1 MATTHPARQARS
13 QLTAERVLGATRALL
28 ARRGL
33 DELSVAEIAARAG
46 VSIGGFYARFS
57 SKDAVLVQ
65 LCDDRFFSR
74 FLTVLETTLNPA
86 LIEGTSIPEVLDL
99 FHATAIA
106 SFRTN
111 RHVLRELAR
120 FSRTV
125 PDVTFRERVNQFNKA
140 VHRHLSALL
149 LARAGEIHHPEPRL
163 AVDLA
168 IVAVSAVMREQ
179 VLFSALRPDVQTMS
193 DQRLAAELTTLC
205 CGYLGVARPAA
216 TRRTRRGTAR
226 APRSK
231 EASK

>member
-1 MATTHPARQARS
+1 MATTHPALQARS
-13 QLTAERVLGATRALL
+13 QRTASRVLSATRALL

-57 SKDAVLVQ
+57 SKEAVLVQ

-74 FLTVLETTLNPA
+74 FLAQLETTLDPA
-86 LIEGTSIPEVLDL
+86 LMAGTAIPEMLDL

-106 SFRTN
+106 AFRAN

-120 FSRTV
+120 FSRTM
-125 PDVTFRERVNQFNKA
+125 PDATFRERVNQFNQA

-149 LARAGEIHHPEPRL
+149 LARAREIHHPEPRL

-179 VLFSALRPDVQTMS
+179 VLFSALRPDVQAIS

-205 CGYLGVARPAA
+205 CGYLGVARPTAPC
-216 TRRTRRGTAR
+216 RTRRGAVR
-226 APRSK
+226 SPRSK
-231 EASK
+231 GASK